1 MLNQRNPNPVN
12 EYPIER
18 LYFSITMFDFG
29 RQEPSNEFETVPI
42 PGHWHQFP
50 FSMKPTN
57 IEGHP
62 KILAVTPGNLNL

>member
-42 PGHWHQFP
+42 PGH
-50 FSMKPTN
+50 
-57 IEGHP
+57 
-62 KILAVTPGNLNL
+62 